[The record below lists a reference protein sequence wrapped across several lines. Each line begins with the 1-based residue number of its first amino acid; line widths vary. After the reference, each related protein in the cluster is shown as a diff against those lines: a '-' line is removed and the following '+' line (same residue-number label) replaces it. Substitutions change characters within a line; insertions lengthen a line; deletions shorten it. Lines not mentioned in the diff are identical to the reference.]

1 MHLAPFYWKSDFSRD
16 SRDLFEILGLL
27 LLEFCFSS
35 LAVLKFCV
43 AMERDCLGLSSKD
56 SVADKAE
63 IVQDCKDSGF
73 TKSSGV
79 PWLLSNKEP
88 ILPDFVPSKSEQY
101 QTLSKFKWGPL
112 TSPGDITKS
121 VEDICDAS
129 PKRQSGNKQN
139 FGDATMTPRVLG
151 EIPLTCLP
159 STFEARKCKQW
170 FDSKASAAPSQLTI
184 FYAGKVNVFDDISP
198 EKAQAILLLAGNGC
212 VSSNMAQ
219 TRLCIDT
226 PTSKLAAA
234 DEALVNQNMNAPP
247 GSALSSPISVSSH
260 PINQSGS
267 TPPANKEDVKVSNSL
282 GFSANLVSKLEPPR
296 MLTSLESIAATAII
310 SSAVPQAR
318 KASLARFLEKRKER
332 AMNSAPYNICKKA
345 ADHANSGSGGL
356 GFSATSDAQGY
367 ISLSTCKETSTEI

>member
-35 LAVLKFCV
+35 LAVFKFCG
-43 AMERDCLGLSSKD
+43 AMERDCLGLSSKY

-121 VEDICDAS
+121 VADISDAS

-159 STFEARKCKQW
+159 STFEAGTGKQW

-198 EKAQAILLLAGNGC
+198 EKAQAIILLAGNGC

-247 GSALSSPISVSSH
+247 GSALSSPISVTSH

-282 GFSANLVSKLEPPR
+282 GFSTNLVSKVEPPR

-356 GFSATSDAQGY
+356 GFSATSDAQAY

>member
-1 MHLAPFYWKSDFSRD
+1 
-16 SRDLFEILGLL
+16 
-27 LLEFCFSS
+27 
-35 LAVLKFCV
+35 
-43 AMERDCLGLSSKD
+43 
-56 SVADKAE
+56 
-63 IVQDCKDSGF
+63 
-73 TKSSGV
+73 
-79 PWLLSNKEP
+79 
-88 ILPDFVPSKSEQY
+88 
-101 QTLSKFKWGPL
+101 
-112 TSPGDITKS
+112 
-121 VEDICDAS
+121 
-129 PKRQSGNKQN
+129 
-139 FGDATMTPRVLG
+139 MTPRVLG

-159 STFEARKCKQW
+159 STFEAGTGKQW

-198 EKAQAILLLAGNGC
+198 EKAQAIILLAGNGC

-247 GSALSSPISVSSH
+247 GSALSSPISVTSH

-282 GFSANLVSKLEPPR
+282 GFSTNLVSKVEPPR

-356 GFSATSDAQGY
+356 GFSATSDAQAY

>member
-35 LAVLKFCV
+35 LAVFKFCG
-43 AMERDCLGLSSKD
+43 AMERDCLGLSSKY

-121 VEDICDAS
+121 VADISDAS
-129 PKRQSGNKQN
+129 PKRQSGNKQ
-139 FGDATMTPRVLG
+139 
-151 EIPLTCLP
+151 
-159 STFEARKCKQW
+159 
-170 FDSKASAAPSQLTI
+170 
-184 FYAGKVNVFDDISP
+184 
-198 EKAQAILLLAGNGC
+198 AQAIILLAGNGC

-247 GSALSSPISVSSH
+247 GSALSSPISVTSH

-282 GFSANLVSKLEPPR
+282 GFSTNLVSKVEPPR

-356 GFSATSDAQGY
+356 GFSATSDAQAY

>member
-35 LAVLKFCV
+35 LAVFKFCG
-43 AMERDCLGLSSKD
+43 AMERDCLGLSSKY

-121 VEDICDAS
+121 VADISDAS

-159 STFEARKCKQW
+159 STFEAGTGKQ

-198 EKAQAILLLAGNGC
+198 EKAQAIILLAGNGC

-247 GSALSSPISVSSH
+247 GSALSSPISVTSH

-282 GFSANLVSKLEPPR
+282 GFSTNLVSKVEPPR

-356 GFSATSDAQGY
+356 GFSATSDAQAY